1 MAKRKIN
8 IRKILVPGDGLTIV
22 IILVGLLI
30 AIFLPELAI
39 RLIGVSVSIL
49 GAVAL
54 FLMIS
59 QRLKDYVGS
68 IYTPAAKPPS
78 FTVSKIRDKDSV
90 RQVFENFE
98 STFANDDPIKSVEM
112 DQREFESAEEGFKI
126 KKKGEE
132 KKEKLSSQAQI
143 KIKTPVKAEITE
155 DIVFGDDV
163 SEIRI
168 KSKTSKSDTLSDT
181 PSNIPID
188 KSPQEKKTD
197 SEIVPGFSP
206 LDIDL
211 TKEQL
216 KKTDDK
222 NIKTEQSVES
232 KQNVKVSEQTQIKNK
247 ITADATNKASE
258 YSEPAVQGT
267 YDKPLPQ
274 NFKQINVDVTLSALI
289 DNERVAGYEPK
300 KEFEFFLLRVLK
312 VVRSVTNTR
321 TAAFFLV
328 NHEKQQLILES
339 IDSDIPDALTT
350 RRKIPLKN
358 DVISQI
364 VLNVKPEILT
374 EINTSAVSD
383 LIPYYSRSVPVNSFI
398 GVPVFY
404 KNAVIGI
411 LCADSTI
418 IEAYDAFTVGFLG
431 HFTKLISA
439 LVESYTE
446 KYELMQ
452 SSKALGAI
460 SLFRH
465 YTSLKAPS
473 MQSLTDAI
481 IESATKI
488 FDFTTIGVV
497 IFDEKV
503 NNWCIKGYKTKVQ
516 GRDLN
521 IGSIIDLK
529 NSLVGRV
536 IISGKTVNETNL
548 TENII
553 RVHPDEGKL
562 IGGFFAGVPLKSITD
577 TYGALFIEGFEV
589 SGITAYDISI
599 LETMA
604 ENAGVSIEHVM
615 MMEVLQSSALFDNT
629 TGIMNTNAFNQRI
642 IEEIAKAK
650 DLKTNLTLCLFKIDK
665 YSSFDPSSYQ
675 ERNEQIFQHVMKI
688 TKASLKPYFILGK
701 SRGGNYGV
709 LLPGMNLTDAN
720 KWAEKLRKDVARTFL
735 EIDSKKFN
743 VTISIGIAQSEPKDT
758 IESILN
764 NAEKALKISSTKTNS
779 ISLFE

>member
-1 MAKRKIN
+1 MIKRKIN

-22 IILVGLLI
+22 IIIVGLLI

-68 IYTPAAKPPS
+68 IYTPSSKPPT
-78 FTVSKIRDKDSV
+78 FTVSEIRDKDSV

-98 STFANDDPIKSVEM
+98 STFANDDPVKSDEM
-112 DQREFESAEEGFKI
+112 NQKEFERAEEGFKI

-132 KKEKLSSQAQI
+132 KKENIVPQPEL
-143 KIKTPVKAEITE
+143 KIKPPVNSDITE
-155 DIVFGDDV
+155 DIVFGDEV

-168 KSKTSKSDTLSDT
+168 KSKAPKTYEPAVELS
-181 PSNIPID
+181 PEQNN
-188 KSPQEKKTD
+188 D
-197 SEIVPGFSP
+197 SRTVPGFSP
-206 LDIDL
+206 LDIEIN
-211 TKEQL
+211 KETEKKVEEKISYDDKTTATLQVE
-216 KKTDDK
+216 KSSEEVDGKDQKQTKTD
-222 NIKTEQSVES
+222 IKTTEPSI
-232 KQNVKVSEQTQIKNK
+232 KNTYEQT
-247 ITADATNKASE
+247 IT
-258 YSEPAVQGT
+258 
-267 YDKPLPQ
+267 Q
-274 NFKQINVDVTLSALI
+274 NFKQINVDVTLSALV
-289 DNERVAGYEPK
+289 DNERIAGYEPK

-339 IDSDIPDALTT
+339 IDSDIQEALTT

-364 VLNVKPEILT
+364 VKNVKPEILT
-374 EINTSAVSD
+374 EINTSAVTD
-383 LIPYYSRSVPVNSFI
+383 LIPYYSRTVPVNSFI

-404 KNAVIGI
+404 KSAVIGI

-452 SSKALGAI
+452 ASKALGAI

-473 MQSLTDAI
+473 MQSLTDSI

-497 IFDEKV
+497 VYDEKV
-503 NNWCIKGYKTKVQ
+503 NNWCIKGYKTKVE
-516 GRDLN
+516 GRELKN
-521 IGSIIDLK
+521 GINIDLK
-529 NSLVGRV
+529 NSLVGKV
-536 IISGKTVNETNL
+536 ILSGKTVNESNL
-548 TENII
+548 NENIV

-562 IGGFFAGVPLKSITD
+562 IGGFFVGVPLKSIAD
-577 TYGALFIEGFEV
+577 IYGALFIEGFERN
-589 SGITAYDISI
+589 GITAYDVSI

-615 MMEVLQSSALFDNT
+615 MMELLQSSALFDNT

-642 IEEIAKAK
+642 VEELSKSR
-650 DLKTNLTLCLFKIDK
+650 DMKTNLTLCLFKIDK
-665 YSSFDPSSYQ
+665 YSSFDPASYQ
-675 ERNEQIFQHVMKI
+675 ERNEQIFQHVMNI
-688 TKASLKPYFILGK
+688 TKKSLKPYYILGK

-709 LLPGMNLTDAN
+709 LLPGLNLVEAN

-735 EIDSKKFN
+735 EVDSKKYN
-743 VTISIGIAQSEPKDT
+743 VTISMGIAQSEPKDN
-758 IESILN
+758 IESFLN
-764 NAEKALKISSTKTNS
+764 NAEKALKISSAKTNS

>member
-1 MAKRKIN
+1 MTKRKIN

-22 IILVGLLI
+22 IIIVGLLI

-68 IYTPAAKPPS
+68 IYTPSSKPA
-78 FTVSKIRDKDSV
+78 FTVSEIRDKDSV

-98 STFANDDPIKSVEM
+98 STFANDDPIKSDEM
-112 DQREFESAEEGFKI
+112 NQKEFERAEEGFKI
-126 KKKGEE
+126 KKKDEE
-132 KKEKLSSQAQI
+132 KKEQI
-143 KIKTPVKAEITE
+143 KTQEEIKIQKPVKAEIPE
-155 DIVFGDDV
+155 DTVFGDEV
-163 SEIRI
+163 SEFKI
-168 KSKTSKSDTLSDT
+168 KSKSAKPEEQKTEPT
-181 PSNIPID
+181 
-188 KSPQEKKTD
+188 QEQKTD
-197 SEIVPGFSP
+197 SQIVPGFSP

-211 TKEQL
+211 SKESEKKADEKPIQPKQKVESTQTKEITEEPQI
-216 KKTDDK
+216 T
-222 NIKTEQSVES
+222 IKTKTEPPIETAKPSVQS
-232 KQNVKVSEQTQIKNK
+232 
-247 ITADATNKASE
+247 
-258 YSEPAVQGT
+258 T
-267 YDKPLPQ
+267 YDKPITQ
-274 NFKQINVDVTLSALI
+274 NFKQVNVDVTLSALV

-328 NHEKQQLILES
+328 NHEKKQLILES

-374 EINTSAVSD
+374 EINTSAVTD
-383 LIPYYSRSVPVNSFI
+383 LIPYYSRTVPVNSFI

-418 IEAYDAFTVGFLG
+418 IEAYDAFTVGFMG

-452 SSKALGAI
+452 ASKALGAI

-473 MQSLTDAI
+473 MQSLIDSI

-497 IFDEKV
+497 IYDEKV
-503 NNWCIKGYKTKVQ
+503 NNWCLKGYKTKVE
-516 GRDLN
+516 GKELK
-521 IGSIIDLK
+521 IGTPVDLK
-529 NSLVGRV
+529 NSLVGKIV
-536 IISGKTVNETNL
+536 LTGKTVNESNL
-548 TENII
+548 TDNVV
-553 RVHPDEGKL
+553 RVHPEEGKL
-562 IGGFFAGVPLKSITD
+562 LGGFFAGVPLKSITD
-577 TYGALFIEGFEV
+577 IYGALFIEGFEK
-589 SGITAYDISI
+589 SGITAYDISV

-642 IEEIAKAK
+642 VEEIAKSK
-650 DLKTNLTLCLFKIDK
+650 DMKTNLTLCLFKIDK

-688 TKASLKPYFILGK
+688 AKQSLKPYYILGK

-709 LLPGMNLTDAN
+709 LLPGLNLLEAN

-735 EIDSKKFN
+735 EVDSKKFN
-743 VTISIGIAQSEPKDT
+743 VTISLGIAQADSKDN
-758 IESILN
+758 IESLLN
-764 NAEKALKISSTKTNS
+764 NAEKALKISSAKTNS

>member
-68 IYTPAAKPPS
+68 IYTPTAKPPS
-78 FTVSKIRDKDSV
+78 FTVSEIRDKDSV
-90 RQVFENFE
+90 RHVFENFE
-98 STFANDDPIKSVEM
+98 STFANDDPVKSEEM
-112 DQREFESAEEGFKI
+112 NQREFERAEEGFKI

-132 KKEKLSSQAQI
+132 KKENIPPQPQI
-143 KIKTPVKAEITE
+143 KIKAPVKNEITE
-155 DIVFGDDV
+155 DVVFSDDV

-168 KSKTSKSDTLSDT
+168 KSKGPKTDIPSDS
-181 PSNIPID
+181 
-188 KSPQEKKTD
+188 SPQKKSTD
-197 SEIVPGFSP
+197 QQIVPGFSP

-211 TKEQL
+211 NKEPL
-216 KKTDDK
+216 KKNEEQNTQEKQKVDSFQSTD
-222 NIKTEQSVES
+222 
-232 KQNVKVSEQTQIKNK
+232 VSEKPQIEIKSK
-247 ITADATNKASE
+247 PESLYE
-258 YSEPAVQGT
+258 SPEPSVQSSS
-267 YDKPLPQ
+267 DKSIPP
-274 NFKQINVDVTLSALI
+274 NYKQINVDVTLSALI

-383 LIPYYSRSVPVNSFI
+383 LIPYYSRPVPVNSFI

-481 IESATKI
+481 IESASKI

-497 IFDEKV
+497 IYDEKV
-503 NNWCIKGYKTKVQ
+503 NNWCIKGYKTKVE
-516 GRDLN
+516 GRDLK

-529 NSLVGRV
+529 NSLVGKV
-536 IISGKTVNETNL
+536 ILSGKTVNETNL

-562 IGGFFAGVPLKSITD
+562 ISGFFAGVPLKSITD
-577 TYGALFIEGFEV
+577 IYGALFIEGFEL

-629 TGIMNTNAFNQRI
+629 TGIMNSNAFNQRI
-642 IEEIAKAK
+642 VEEIAKSK
-650 DLKTNLTLCLFKIDK
+650 DMKTNLTLCLFKIDK

-688 TKASLKPYFILGK
+688 TKASLKPYYILGK
-701 SRGGNYGV
+701 AKGGNYGV
-709 LLPGMNLTDAN
+709 LLPGLNLTEAN

-743 VTISIGIAQSEPKDT
+743 ITISIGIAQSEPKDN
-758 IESILN
+758 IESLLN
-764 NAEKALKISSTKTNS
+764 NAEKALKISSAKTNS

>member
-1 MAKRKIN
+1 MIKRKIN

-22 IILVGLLI
+22 IIIVGLLI

-68 IYTPAAKPPS
+68 IYTPGSKPPS
-78 FTVSKIRDKDSV
+78 FTVSEIRDKDSV

-98 STFANDDPIKSVEM
+98 STFANDDPVKSGEM
-112 DQREFESAEEGFKI
+112 NQKEFERAEEGFKI
-126 KKKGEE
+126 KKKEE
-132 KKEKLSSQAQI
+132 DKKTQAPTQPLI
-143 KIKTPVKAEITE
+143 LVKTPVKSDIIE
-155 DIVFGDDV
+155 DIVFGDEV

-168 KSKTSKSDTLSDT
+168 KSKSQKKEPAIET
-181 PSNIPID
+181 PNV
-188 KSPQEKKTD
+188 KTAD
-197 SEIVPGFSP
+197 SEIVPGLSP

-211 TKEQL
+211 SKHSEN
-216 KKTDDK
+216 KIEE
-222 NIKTEQSVES
+222 NIKPNEQ
-232 KQNVKVSEQTQIKNK
+232 K
-247 ITADATNKASE
+247 IEPPKE
-258 YSEPAVQGT
+258 YELKGEPASGNNT
-267 YDKPLPQ
+267 KKEIREDTSKPQDQFNGNKTVTQ
-274 NFKQINVDVTLSALI
+274 NFKQINVDVTLSALV
-289 DNERVAGYEPK
+289 DNERIAGYEPK

-339 IDSDIPDALTT
+339 IDSEIPDALTT
-350 RRKIPLKN
+350 RKKIPLKN

-374 EINTSAVSD
+374 EINTSAVTD
-383 LIPYYSRSVPVNSFI
+383 LIPYYSRTVPVNSFI

-418 IEAYDAFTVGFLG
+418 IEAYDAFTVGFMG

-452 SSKALGAI
+452 ASKALGAI

-473 MQSLTDAI
+473 MQSLTDSI

-497 IFDEKV
+497 IYDEKV
-503 NNWCIKGYKTKVQ
+503 NNWCIKGYKTKVE
-516 GRDLN
+516 GKELK
-521 IGSIIDLK
+521 IGTVIDLK
-529 NSLVGRV
+529 NSLVGKV
-536 IISGKTVNETNL
+536 VLTGKTVNESNL
-548 TENII
+548 SESVI
-553 RVHPDEGKL
+553 RTHPEEGKL

-577 TYGALFIEGFEV
+577 IYGALFIEGFERN
-589 SGITAYDISI
+589 GITAYDISV

-642 IEEIAKAK
+642 VEEIAKSK
-650 DLKTNLTLCLFKIDK
+650 DMKTNLTLCLFKIDK

-688 TKASLKPYFILGK
+688 TKGSLKPYYILGK
-701 SRGGNYGV
+701 SRGGNYGI
-709 LLPGMNLTDAN
+709 LLPGLNLLEAN
-720 KWAEKLRKDVARTFL
+720 KWAEKLRKDVARTFI
-735 EIDSKKFN
+735 EHDSKKFN
-743 VTISIGIAQSEPKDT
+743 VTISIGIAQAESKDN
-758 IESILN
+758 IETLLS
-764 NAEKALKISSTKTNS
+764 NAEKALKISSVKTNS

>member
-22 IILVGLLI
+22 IIIVGLLI

-68 IYTPAAKPPS
+68 IYTPTAKPPS
-78 FTVSKIRDKDSV
+78 FTVSEIRDKDSV

-98 STFANDDPIKSVEM
+98 STFANDDPIKSDEM
-112 DQREFESAEEGFKI
+112 NQREFERAEEGFKI

-132 KKEKLSSQAQI
+132 KKEQIPPQPQI
-143 KIKTPVKAEITE
+143 KIKPPVKTEITE

-168 KSKTSKSDTLSDT
+168 KSKAPKNDMPVDDSL
-181 PSNIPID
+181 
-188 KSPQEKKTD
+188 QEKKAETQ
-197 SEIVPGFSP
+197 IVPGFSP

-211 TKEQL
+211 SKDQL
-216 KKTDDK
+216 KKTEGK
-222 NIKTEQSVES
+222 ESQAAEKVES
-232 KQNVKVSEQTQIKNK
+232 KQSPELSEQPQIKIK
-247 ITADATNKASE
+247 TKTETTNKSAEPS
-258 YSEPAVQGT
+258 SEPSVQSS

-364 VLNVKPEILT
+364 VQNVKPEILT
-374 EINTSAVSD
+374 EINTSAVCD
-383 LIPYYSRSVPVNSFI
+383 LIPYYSRAVPVNSFI
-398 GVPVFY
+398 GVPVFF

-503 NNWCIKGYKTKVQ
+503 NNWCIKGYKTKVE
-516 GRDLN
+516 GRDLK

-529 NSLVGRV
+529 NSLVGKV
-536 IISGKTVNETNL
+536 IVTGKTVHETKL
-548 TENII
+548 IENVI
-553 RVHPDEGKL
+553 RVHPNEGKL
-562 IGGFFAGVPLKSITD
+562 IGGFFAGVPLKSISD
-577 TYGALFIEGFEV
+577 IYGALFIEGFEL

-650 DLKTNLTLCLFKIDK
+650 DMKTNLTLCLFKIDK

-688 TKASLKPYFILGK
+688 AKASLKPYYILGK

-709 LLPGMNLTDAN
+709 LLPGLNLTEAN

-743 VTISIGIAQSEPKDT
+743 VTISIGIAQSESKDN
-758 IESILN
+758 IESLLN
-764 NAEKALKISSTKTNS
+764 NAEKALKISATKTNS